1 MSLPLS
7 KPDSSPITYGVYRQ
21 WTDEGRWE
29 IIQGVPYDMSP
40 APSTEHQSVL
50 GELFFQIRAF
60 LSDRNC
66 RVFMAPF
73 DVRLPERDEADDAVI
88 NVVQPDI
95 TVVCD
100 PSKIDKKGCRG
111 APDWII
117 EVLSPGTSAKDY
129 NQKRS
134 LYERRGVRE
143 YWLVHPLD
151 EMITV
156 FILGDDGKYEP
167 PVFREGKG
175 KLEVKALPDLI
186 LDLDTVF
193 R

>member
-1 MSLPLS
+1 
-7 KPDSSPITYGVYRQ
+7 
-21 WTDEGRWE
+21 
-29 IIQGVPYDMSP
+29 
-40 APSTEHQSVL
+40 
-50 GELFFQIRAF
+50 
-60 LSDRNC
+60 
-66 RVFMAPF
+66 MAPF